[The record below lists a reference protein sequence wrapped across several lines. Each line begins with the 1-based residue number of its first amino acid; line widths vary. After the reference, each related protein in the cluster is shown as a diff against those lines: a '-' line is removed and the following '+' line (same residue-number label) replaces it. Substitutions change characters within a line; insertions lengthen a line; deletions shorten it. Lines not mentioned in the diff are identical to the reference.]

1 MTSFCRKKEKEVIDL
16 VGDDDDDDD
25 DNCDGDHNNECD
37 DAQLSHINEIKESF
51 VSTIVRAPR
60 NGIRKSIDT

>member
-16 VGDDDDDDD
+16 VGGDDDDD
-25 DNCDGDHNNECD
+25 DNSDGDHNNECD
-37 DAQLSHINEIKESF
+37 DAQLPLVNDIKKSF

>member
-16 VGDDDDDDD
+16 VGGDDDD
-25 DNCDGDHNNECD
+25 DNSDGDHTNECD
-37 DAQLSHINEIKESF
+37 DAQLSRINDIKKSF